1 MSSIAHLTAGAT
13 LLALASAS
21 PATSFDAETYHGSN
35 CTRCHDTTVYT
46 RENRAMT
53 SYDMLESRVAGC
65 DARFGE
71 KLPPDGLSG
80 LVDHLNNNYYKFTK

>member
-1 MSSIAHLTAGAT
+1 
-13 LLALASAS
+13 
-21 PATSFDAETYHGSN
+21 
-35 CTRCHDTTVYT
+35 
-46 RENRAMT
+46 MT